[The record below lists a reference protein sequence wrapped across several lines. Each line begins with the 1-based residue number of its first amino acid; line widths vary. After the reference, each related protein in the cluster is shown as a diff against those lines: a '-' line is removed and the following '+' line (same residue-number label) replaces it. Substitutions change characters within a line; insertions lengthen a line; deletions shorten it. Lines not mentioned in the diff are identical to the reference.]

1 MFWGIIP
8 APITAS
14 LFYMGIV
21 AAMGFELS
29 HHVLRAAEL
38 SEELRESVQRM
49 DLVASAADFGLW
61 VWDIEGDKIWTTD
74 KGRELFGFAKKEPL
88 DFARFAGRLHP
99 DDREPVRAAVAAAFP
114 NGGDYHAEYRV
125 ASGDTPPRWIAA
137 RGKTEFGTDGQPLR
151 MRGASIYI
159 TERKRSEEALRE
171 SEARFRTVANT
182 APVMIWMAGTDT
194 LCNFFNKRWLDFT
207 GRTLEQE
214 LGNGWAEGVHPD
226 DFERCF
232 KTYTTSFG
240 AR

>member
-1 MFWGIIP
+1 
-8 APITAS
+8 
-14 LFYMGIV
+14 V
-21 AAMGFELS
+21 
-29 HHVLRAAEL
+29 V
-38 SEELRESVQRM
+38 
-49 DLVASAADFGLW
+49 
-61 VWDIEGDKIWTTD
+61 
-74 KGRELFGFAKKEPL
+74 
-88 DFARFAGRLHP
+88 
-99 DDREPVRAAVAAAFP
+99 
-114 NGGDYHAEYRV
+114 
-125 ASGDTPPRWIAA
+125 SGDTPPRWIAA

-226 DFERCF
+226 DFERCV